1 MPDAVKDVIRDRIG
15 ARLEEV
21 RRRHRDATTP
31 EAVAEIVVEVLA
43 TMHGDLSG
51 PQAALLAEV
60 EQIGRTIAA
69 AKREIAALRVEDIKI
84 AFIPSATDELDAI
97 VEATAK
103 ATHEILDSCETLEAA
118 LAALEGSDADAAQ
131 GAVTRIY
138 EACSFQDITGQRI
151 TKVVRTLKSI
161 EERIERIVSTFSE
174 GLPTQATD
182 AVPMEAPPSPKSEAS
197 LLNGPQL
204 PGNGVDQ
211 AEIDRLLASFD

>member
-1 MPDAVKDVIRDRIG
+1 MPDMAKNAMSDRMG
-15 ARLEEV
+15 RRLEEI

-31 EAVAEIVVEVLA
+31 EAVAEIVLEVLD
-43 TMHGDLSG
+43 TMHGDISG
-51 PQAALLAEV
+51 PEAALLAEV

-69 AKREIAALRVEDIKI
+69 AKQEIAALRVEDIKI

-103 ATHEILDSCETLEAA
+103 ATHEILDSCETLESV
-118 LAALEGSDADAAQ
+118 LAGLQGSDAEAVQA
-131 GAVTRIY
+131 AVTRIY

-161 EERIERIVSTFSE
+161 EERIERIVTTFSE
-174 GLPTQATD
+174 RLPETD
-182 AVPMEAPPSPKSEAS
+182 AAPVSTTPADAEMS

>member
-1 MPDAVKDVIRDRIG
+1 MLEVSKEAIFARIG
-15 ARLEEV
+15 NRLEEI
-21 RRRHRDATTP
+21 RQRHREATSP
-31 EAVAEIVVEVLA
+31 EAVTDIVVQVLS

-51 PQAALLAEV
+51 PEAALLAEV

-69 AKREIAALRVEDIKI
+69 AKREIAALRVEDIKQ

-103 ATHEILDSCETLEAA
+103 ATHEILDSCE
-118 LAALEGSDADAAQ
+118 ALEGALSLLEGEAAEAAQ
-131 GAVTRIY
+131 SAVTRIY

-161 EERIERIVSTFSE
+161 EERIERIVTTFSE
-174 GLPTQATD
+174 RLPVADAPASEVPAPAQDPAT
-182 AVPMEAPPSPKSEAS
+182 S

>member
-1 MPDAVKDVIRDRIG
+1 MPDVAKNAIGDRIG
-15 ARLEEV
+15 RRLEEI

-31 EAVAEIVVEVLA
+31 EAVAEIVVEVLG
-43 TMHGDLSG
+43 TMHGDISG
-51 PQAALLAEV
+51 PEAALLAEV
-60 EQIGRTIAA
+60 EHIGRTIAA

-103 ATHEILDSCETLEAA
+103 ATHEILDSCETLESV
-118 LAALEGSDADAAQ
+118 LAGLQGSDAEAVQ
-131 GAVTRIY
+131 SAVTRIY

-174 GLPTQATD
+174 RLPATD
-182 AVPMEAPPSPKSEAS
+182 PAPVSTPPADAEMS